1 MKRRIFV
8 LLAAG
13 TFVAT
18 PAVSQFVPEPFSLN
32 PIPAPLPPPP
42 EPPIING
49 PIEQGPVRSRTVD
62 STPIEQGPPPGVAP
76 QKFLNTFHD
85 RTQRCNEVGTN
96 AGLRGRRLS
105 SYTRRCVNA
114 Q

>member
-1 MKRRIFV
+1 MGYLFCV
-8 LLAAG
+8 LLAAANLI
-13 TFVAT
+13 AT
-18 PAVSQFVPEPFSLN
+18 PAFAQFIPEPFSLN

-49 PIEQGPVRSRTVD
+49 PIEQGP
-62 STPIEQGPPPGVAP
+62 PPGVAP
-76 QKFLNTFHD
+76 QKPLTTFHD
-85 RTQRCNEVGTN
+85 RVQHCSEQGAN

-105 SYTRRCVNA
+105 AYTRRCVNA